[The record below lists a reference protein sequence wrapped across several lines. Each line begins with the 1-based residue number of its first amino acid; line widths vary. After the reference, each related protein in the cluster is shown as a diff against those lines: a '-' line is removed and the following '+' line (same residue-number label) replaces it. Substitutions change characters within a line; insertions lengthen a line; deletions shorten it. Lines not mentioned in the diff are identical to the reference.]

1 MTDAGHGRPATAARV
16 RRLEERV
23 LAAGLASDAELN
35 AILAELYERASP
47 VNGAR
52 MVARAWTDPAYL
64 RRLLGDGNAAA
75 AELGFYIGTG
85 TGPGSGHRLRVVANE
100 PGRHNMIVCTL
111 CSCYPVSLLG
121 PSPGWYKS
129 LAYRSR
135 AVREPRAVLAEFG
148 LSLPAETQIAVW
160 DSSAETRYMVLPRR
174 PDGTDG
180 LPGSKLATLVTR
192 NGLIGTAA

>member
-111 CSCYPVSLLG
+111 CSALARLVQEPRLPFQGGAGTARGACRVRAEFAGGDTDRRLG
-121 PSPGWYKS
+121 LKRRDTVHGAAAPPGW
-129 LAYRSR
+129 
-135 AVREPRAVLAEFG
+135 
-148 LSLPAETQIAVW
+148 
-160 DSSAETRYMVLPRR
+160 
-174 PDGTDG
+174 
-180 LPGSKLATLVTR
+180 
-192 NGLIGTAA
+192 N